1 MKFRAVFAQII
12 LKRYVAKIKYAKR
25 NVKIT

>member
-1 MKFRAVFAQII
+1 MKFRAAFAQII
-12 LKRYVAKIKYAKR
+12 LKKDVAKIKYAKR